1 MQRVGV
7 HPIPQKHDDVVGTLV
22 GVEEFGDL
30 VAVLH
35 GEPDPAAG
43 ATSAVDPIA
52 GRNAEQGSDRRR
64 DIDGAE
70 MLGHDAAGPDPGP
83 GCNERRPGLDAAE
96 RAVVPDTVV
105 EHLLGRPHDGGVGC
119 VLSVEVLHDRF
130 VREGRGEFAEG
141 HPLDRNLGLGPDALI
156 KRLIPQRVVAG
167 LGEDLD
173 RPVGGFAEIDG
184 AGGRRGAESVTGL
197 HDHGVDV
204 AGHGRIGEQRFEPGD
219 GGIGEGHGRDRNPC
233 RSPPPVD
240 AADWRC
246 WLTMPPNGLPWRP

>member
-7 HPIPQKHDDVVGTLV
+7 QSIPQKHDDVVGTLV

-105 EHLLGRPHDGGVGC
+105 EHLLGRPHDGGVGR
-119 VLSVEVLHDRF
+119 VLRVEVLHDRF

-173 RPVGGFAEIDG
+173 
-184 AGGRRGAESVTGL
+184 
-197 HDHGVDV
+197 
-204 AGHGRIGEQRFEPGD
+204 
-219 GGIGEGHGRDRNPC
+219 
-233 RSPPPVD
+233 
-240 AADWRC
+240 
-246 WLTMPPNGLPWRP
+246 

>member
-70 MLGHDAAGPDPGP
+70 MLGHDAAGRIPGP
-83 GCNERRPGLDAAE
+83 AAMNGA
-96 RAVVPDTVV
+96 RAWMPPSEPWFPTQSWNICWGDHMTAAS
-105 EHLLGRPHDGGVGC
+105 G

-141 HPLDRNLGLGPDALI
+141 HPLECDLGLGPDALVE
-156 KRLIPQRVVAG
+156 RLVPQRMVAG
-167 LGEDLD
+167 LGEDFD
-173 RPVGGFAEIDG
+173 RPVGAFAEIDG
-184 AGGRRGAESVTGL
+184 ARGRRSPESVIGS

-204 AGHGRIGEQRFEPGD
+204 VGHGRIGEERFEPGD
-219 GGIGEGHGRDRNPC
+219 RGIGEGHERDRNPC

>member
-1 MQRVGV
+1 
-7 HPIPQKHDDVVGTLV
+7 
-22 GVEEFGDL
+22 
-30 VAVLH
+30 
-35 GEPDPAAG
+35 
-43 ATSAVDPIA
+43 
-52 GRNAEQGSDRRR
+52 
-64 DIDGAE
+64 
-70 MLGHDAAGPDPGP
+70 MLGHDAAGRIPGP
-83 GCNERRPGLDAAE
+83 AAMNGARAWMPPSEPWFPTQSWNICWGDHMTAASGACSASKYCTTDSSRGAWRVRRG
-96 RAVVPDTVV
+96 T
-105 EHLLGRPHDGGVGC
+105 
-119 VLSVEVLHDRF
+119 
-130 VREGRGEFAEG
+130 
-141 HPLDRNLGLGPDALI
+141 PLDRNLGLGPDALI

-173 RPVGGFAEIDG
+173 RPVGASQKSTAPVAD
-184 AGGRRGAESVTGL
+184 AAESVTGS